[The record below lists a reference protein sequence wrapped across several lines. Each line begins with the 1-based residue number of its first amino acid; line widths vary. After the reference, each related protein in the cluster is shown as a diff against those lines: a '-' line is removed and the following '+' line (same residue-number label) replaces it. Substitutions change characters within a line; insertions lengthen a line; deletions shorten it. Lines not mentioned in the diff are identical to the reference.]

1 MLEQAI
7 LDFIVSDLL
16 LKAIPIIVLVVLV
29 LEIVKTLAE
38 KYDKKDTVK
47 AFLPFISLVIGCV
60 SPLLLDYVYADYA
73 ITTRIVYGGMVGM
86 LTNGLYDQ
94 IKGIFKV
101 KNLFNKGGGGD
112 GNE

>member
-7 LDFIVSDLL
+7 LDFIPVV
-16 LKAIPIIVLVVLV
+16 VLVVLV

-38 KYDKKDTVK
+38 RYDKKETVK

-60 SPLLLDYVYADYA
+60 SPLLLEFVYADYA
-73 ITTRIVYGGMVGM
+73 IMTRIVYGGMVGM

-94 IKGIFKV
+94 IKGVLKV
-101 KNLFNKGGGGD
+101 KNLFSKGGGGN

>member
-16 LKAIPIIVLVVLV
+16 LKAIPVVVLVVLV

-38 KYDKKDTVK
+38 RYDKKETVK

-60 SPLLLDYVYADYA
+60 SPLLLEFVYADYA
-73 ITTRIVYGGMVGM
+73 IMTRIVYGGMVGM

-94 IKGIFKV
+94 IKGILKV
-101 KNLFNKGGGGD
+101 KNLFNKGGGGN